1 MKDPYDVLGVAR
13 DAGQDDIRRAYRR
26 LAKDHH
32 PDLNPG
38 NAAAEARFKEVSAAY
53 HLLSDADQRAR
64 FDRGEID
71 AEGQERARHG
81 GWRDYAETGEGARYG
96 GGGAWTTD
104 DLEAMFGSMFGG
116 GGARRGGPG
125 RGQDRHYTLTIG
137 FVEAVVGGTRRLSLP
152 DGGTLDVR
160 IPPGT
165 EDGQMLRLRGKG
177 GVGWNGGPAG
187 DALIRVGVAPHRF
200 FTREGQ
206 DIRLDLPVTL
216 AEAVLGGQ
224 VEVPTP
230 GGAVRMRIPAGS
242 DSGTVLRLRGRG
254 VPAHGGGGA
263 GDLYA
268 TLRIVIG
275 KPDPALEAFL
285 RGWTPAETPDPR
297 AGMTETEVPS

>member
-71 AEGQERARHG
+71 AEGQERARRG
-81 GWRDYAETGEGARYG
+81 GWRDYADTGEGARYG
-96 GGGAWTTD
+96 GGGPWTTD

-116 GGARRGGPG
+116 GGAGRGGPG

-187 DALIRVGVAPHRF
+187 DALIRVSVAPHRF

-254 VPAHGGGGA
+254 VPMHGGSAA

-285 RGWTPAETPDPR
+285 RGWTPDETPDPR
-297 AGMTETEVPS
+297 AGMTEAEVPS